1 MRITPKLGAK
11 NSTFTQAHKNSIFT
25 QVRAYFEKFI
35 IDVVNTFIIGQ
46 NFYLLQMTVKKNLIL
61 IIINS
66 MERTIYNL

>member
-11 NSTFTQAHKNSIFT
+11 NSTFTQAHKYSIFT